1 MASPP
6 SRAPYLLAE
15 RAGRVRWPAT
25 QGRRALL
32 RLALSTPYVGLS
44 IWLAVHGFRSVQD
57 EEIAHA
63 ARALGTSSVSL
74 GALVRTFPPLA
85 PLVSRLLPGGARSL
99 GIVGAL
105 CTGGTLHL
113 CWERLVR
120 ACVPRWLVAV
130 LVGAA
135 GGSPIFWFV
144 ATGETTDFVSVA
156 LLTVAIARTFD
167 FLYLGS
173 TTGGYAAGC
182 SLALTVLWDPGALV
196 YVGGVAIAIPFL
208 AWERVR
214 REPGVSR
221 SAIAVVI
228 FPTVAAVSAWVFL
241 VWRFAGHMDWS
252 LLVSS
257 TAFGTRVGALH
268 GLAGAATQL
277 AWQVC
282 CAPVVVIGTACLL
295 EHRPI
300 PAIGVLVVLSS
311 LFASSW
317 LALRFSGL
325 DGVVL
330 LDVVGFVTVPAHPPR
345 VVAVSLAAASVA
357 GLALSVMSSLSGG
370 PGHLL
375 HALGLWADRLRWAE
389 AGEGRRRMPGGVCL
403 LPAREVRRLEP
414 DTPRPQEADAR
425 DRTARRDAEADPVR
439 VEESRGR

>member
-1 MASPP
+1 MASLP
-6 SRAPYLLAE
+6 SRAPFPLAE

-25 QGRRALL
+25 QGHRTLL

-44 IWLAVHGFRSVQD
+44 IWLAAHGFRSAQDVQ
-57 EEIAHA
+57 IARA
-63 ARALGTSSVSL
+63 ARALGTSGLSL
-74 GALVRTFPPLA
+74 GAVVRTFPPLA

-99 GIVGAL
+99 GVVGAL

-135 GGSPIFWFV
+135 GASPIFWFV
-144 ATGETTDFVSVA
+144 ATGEPTDFVSVA
-156 LLTVAIARTFD
+156 LLTVAIAGTFD
-167 FLYLGS
+167 FVYLGS

-182 SLALTVLWDPGALV
+182 SLALTVLWDPGSLV
-196 YVGGVAIAIPFL
+196 YVGGVALAIPFL

-221 SAIAVVI
+221 SAVAVVT
-228 FPTVAAVSAWVFL
+228 FPTVAAVAAWAFL
-241 VWRFAGHMDWS
+241 AWRFAGHMDWS

-257 TAFGTRVGALH
+257 STPSGARAGALH

-282 CAPVVVIGTACLL
+282 CAPVVVIGTACLF
-295 EHRPI
+295 EHRPM
-300 PAIGVLVVLSS
+300 PAIGVLVVVSS

-330 LDVVGFVTVPAHPPR
+330 LDIVGFVTVPAHPPR
-345 VVAVSLAAASVA
+345 VVAVSLGAAAVA

-375 HALGLWADRLRWAE
+375 HALGL
-389 AGEGRRRMPGGVCL
+389 
-403 LPAREVRRLEP
+403 
-414 DTPRPQEADAR
+414 
-425 DRTARRDAEADPVR
+425 
-439 VEESRGR
+439 